1 MKEGE
6 SRRRRPITNLLD
18 TLKKDIK
25 ETGLKMESVEDLQE
39 LEDKAADKSQWNA
52 IICQTSTS

>member
-6 SRRRRPITNLLD
+6 SRLGRPITNLLD

-52 IICQTSTS
+52 IICQASTS